1 MQRKTAKMRN
11 EENECFC
18 EVCHAD
24 ASVWVC
30 GTHVFI
36 AKPSFMRNYHC
47 YCSALSSFV
56 LIFAS
61 RSWLNSSINASLY
74 GRVVNGGSAPSLV
87 NQFEQAAI
95 GSAKKKQTKG
105 RVQKNQK
112 PTHVQ
117 RQTVCEWARKGG
129 IQCAP
134 KYCIQYKSNKYLTRE
149 IWIKHYYF
157 DRHI

>member
-1 MQRKTAKMRN
+1 MRN

-95 GSAKKKQTKG
+95 GSAKKNKQKEEYKKIRNPHMCSDKLSVSGQEKAAYSARQNIAYSTKAI
-105 RVQKNQK
+105 NIWL
-112 PTHVQ
+112 
-117 RQTVCEWARKGG
+117 E
-129 IQCAP
+129 
-134 KYCIQYKSNKYLTRE
+134 KSESNITILIDIFR
-149 IWIKHYYF
+149 
-157 DRHI
+157 